1 MSISQ
6 FHTLYS
12 TQKKERRG
20 GRPINLEIEQKKRGK
35 LDMTRNW
42 PLTFEVVFLVRVL
55 LEEMFKFFDEFDETE
70 L

>member
-1 MSISQ
+1 M
-6 FHTLYS
+6 T
-12 TQKKERRG
+12 K
-20 GRPINLEIEQKKRGK
+20 NL
-35 LDMTRNW
+35 